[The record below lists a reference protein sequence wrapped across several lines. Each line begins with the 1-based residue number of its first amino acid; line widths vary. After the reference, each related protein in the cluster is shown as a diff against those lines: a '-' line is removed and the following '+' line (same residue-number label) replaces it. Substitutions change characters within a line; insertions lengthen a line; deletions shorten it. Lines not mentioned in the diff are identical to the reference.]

1 MIALLSLC
9 TRNSYKRFEGA
20 HEEDCR
26 AMAGIA
32 EVRAPPTRG
41 SATGTTDRAG
51 SRRARTP
58 APKGHNPSAQIFTGA
73 SGVRFPYSSHGIA
86 THTVG
91 SLHLDVLAPD
101 P

>member
-1 MIALLSLC
+1 MIALLSPC

-32 EVRAPPTRG
+32 EVRAPLTRG
-41 SATGTTDRAG
+41 SATRTTDRAS

-58 APKGHNPSAQIFTGA
+58 APKGHNPSAQSFTGA
-73 SGVRFPYSSHGIA
+73 SEVRFPYSSHGIA
-86 THTVG
+86 THTAE
-91 SLHLDVLAPD
+91 SLHLDVLDPD

>member
-1 MIALLSLC
+1 
-9 TRNSYKRFEGA
+9 
-20 HEEDCR
+20 
-26 AMAGIA
+26 MAGIA

-41 SATGTTDRAG
+41 SATRTTDRAS

-58 APKGHNPSAQIFTGA
+58 APKGHNPSAQSFTGA

-86 THTVG
+86 THTAE
-91 SLHLDVLAPD
+91 SLHLDVLDPD